1 MQSFF
6 QDEFMYKKLLKRMK
20 QEVLKEQLNKTIDE
34 IDYLNELQ
42 RHVADRNAF
51 ISSYTNE
58 IDYIKK
64 INNVGRKNIQ
74 I

>member
-20 QEVLKEQLNKTIDE
+20 HEVLKEQLNKTIDE

-42 RHVADRNAF
+42 SHLAERNDF
-51 ISSYTNE
+51 ISLHSKE

-64 INNVGRKNIQ
+64 ISNVGRKNIQ

>member
-51 ISSYTNE
+51 ISS
-58 IDYIKK
+58 
-64 INNVGRKNIQ
+64 
-74 I
+74 

>member
-42 RHVADRNAF
+42 RHVADRSAF
-51 ISSYTNE
+51 ISSHANE

>member
-20 QEVLKEQLNKTIDE
+20 HEVLKEQLNKTIDE

-42 RHVADRNAF
+42 SHLAERNDF
-51 ISSYTNE
+51 ISSHSKE

-64 INNVGRKNIQ
+64 ISNVGRKNIQ

>member
-42 RHVADRNAF
+42 RHVAERNDF
-51 ISSYTNE
+51 ISSHIEE